1 MMSENDSSTNA
12 RATELRDELLRKKRA
27 RIDRMFAVLL
37 AVQYVAGIVAA
48 LTVSPYAWE
57 GKVHVLHLHV
67 WVALLGGAGIA
78 ILPILLAI
86 FRPGETITRH
96 VIAASQMLFSA
107 LLIHLTGGRIETH
120 FHVFGSLAFLAF
132 YLDWPVIITATVVV
146 AADHFLRGIFWPE
159 SVYGIANPEW
169 WRFLEHAG
177 WVVFEDVF
185 LIWSC
190 VIGARELG
198 ATALRQAEVEH
209 LSEQEQLKSA
219 ALEMALAEMKTA
231 S

>member
-1 MMSENDSSTNA
+1 MSEIDPATA
-12 RATELRDELLRKKRA
+12 GRATELRDEHLRA
-27 RIDRMFAVLL
+27 RVDRMFAVLL
-37 AVQYVAGIVAA
+37 AIQYVAGIVGA
-48 LTVSPYAWE
+48 LFVSPYAWE
-57 GKVHVLHLHV
+57 GKVRVLHMHV
-67 WVALLGGAGIA
+67 WVAVLGGAGIA

-86 FRPGETITRH
+86 FRPGTAITRH
-96 VIAASQMLFSA
+96 VIAASQMLSSA

-132 YLDWPVIITATVVV
+132 YLDWQVLLTATVVV

-185 LIWSC
+185 LFWSC
-190 VIGARELG
+190 ILGLREISDS
-198 ATALRQAEVEH
+198 TRRQAEVEH
-209 LSEQEQLKSA
+209 LSEQEQLKTA
-219 ALEMALAEMKTA
+219 ALEMALAEMQA
-231 S
+231 SA